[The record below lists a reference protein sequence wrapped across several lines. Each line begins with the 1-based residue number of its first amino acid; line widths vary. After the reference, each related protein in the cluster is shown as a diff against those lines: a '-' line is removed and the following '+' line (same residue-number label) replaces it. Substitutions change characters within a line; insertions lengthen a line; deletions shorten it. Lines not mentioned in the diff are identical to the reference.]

1 MIYINI
7 GFLVLSTYLAAT
19 AESRLSI
26 VINTAAVV
34 LNLAAVV
41 LHLNLIK

>member
-1 MIYINI
+1 MIYVSLF
-7 GFLVLSTYLAAT
+7 FLVVSTYLAST
-19 AESRLSI
+19 AESRAGI

-34 LNLAAVV
+34 LNLVAVV

>member
-1 MIYINI
+1 MIYFNL

-19 AESRLSI
+19 SESRAGI
-26 VINTAAVV
+26 VVNTVAVL
-34 LNLAAVV
+34 LNLLAVV